1 MNTTIYLIRHSETL
15 KNCQTIKKI
24 DNILTENIK
33 SCLSIEGEEKAKEY
47 FLSEEFNNIDAVYS
61 SNYVRAISTAKYI
74 AAYNNI
80 NLNIRDNFNERIHGI
95 NDWQELPSN
104 FELNQMQDELYK
116 IGYGESQKEVKER
129 MLEGINEILDEHK
142 GKRVAIVSHATAIT
156 FLLSVW
162 CQINYLDNYIFNNQI
177 FFDGKFNYLE
187 TFKLIFDKNNKL
199 IDITNIKP

>member
-199 IDITNIKP
+199 IDVTNIKP